1 MKLAY
6 NIALRFLKASKGQT
20 FLIALG
26 IAIGVSVQIFIGSLI
41 QGLQID
47 LVDTTIGSQSQITIT
62 SQSEEKLIDD
72 YQPLLEQVAESDS
85 LLQHITPVAQGQAL
99 MSYDEENYSVLVR
112 GLDFDTADGI
122 YKLSDRLVDGDMA
135 TGDMEVMIGLD
146 LSEEAGIAVGDEI
159 SFLTNVGQQ
168 QTAQVAGVFDLE
180 VANLNKSWIISSIDT
195 AQSLFS
201 YDDRISSV
209 EMQLSDVFAAD
220 VVAEQLQSVLGNELL
235 VNNWKAENAALLS
248 GLNGQ
253 SISSYM
259 IQVFVMI
266 SVLLGIAS
274 VLAITVIQKSRQI
287 GILKAMGIRDSA
299 ASLIFLF
306 QGLLLGIAG
315 AILGILLG
323 VGLAFAFTK
332 FAVDP
337 DGAPIIALYINP
349 AFIALSAVFAIT
361 VSTLASL
368 IPARKSSKL
377 NPIEV
382 IRNG

>member
-1 MKLAY
+1 
-6 NIALRFLKASKGQT
+6 
-20 FLIALG
+20 
-26 IAIGVSVQIFIGSLI
+26 
-41 QGLQID
+41 
-47 LVDTTIGSQSQITIT
+47 
-62 SQSEEKLIDD
+62 
-72 YQPLLEQVAESDS
+72 
-85 LLQHITPVAQGQAL
+85 

-146 LSEEAGIAVGDEI
+146 LSEEAGIAVGDDI
-159 SFLTNVGQQ
+159 SFLTNVGQPQ
-168 QTAQVAGVFDLE
+168 SAKVAGVFDLE

-220 VVAEQLQSVLGNELL
+220 VVAEQLQSLLGNELL

-337 DGAPIIALYINP
+337 DGVPIIALYINP